1 MRRHKLAAMPKPWWV
16 ALPLLLAVAVLVV
29 QWLRR
34 RTPSRAGLNVGVSLL
49 LLAYVA
55 ATAALGIFWVANQQ
69 LPVFDWHYLFGY
81 ATVALLVL
89 HLAFNLPVVW
99 RVLTRRRGASTQAD
113 APVRAPRRGW
123 LAWAGAALA
132 AAAGYAVG
140 LRHGSTELRVSARA
154 GAADAAADAALAL
167 VDAYHRH
174 SAHSRTAAVRRA
186 AGDWGAAPPAFKR
199 DARAPRL
206 ALGAPGRA
214 DAAAFDKRTL
224 GALLWHA
231 AGVSERRGTLHLR
244 CSPSAGALFATELY
258 VLVRD
263 WPGVTPG
270 AWHHDASS
278 HALER
283 LRDGSAIDFAA
294 AGVDADA
301 ADGVAALV
309 VATAV
314 FARSGHKY
322 RDRTYRYV
330 LADLGHVLENLRVAA
345 HALGVDVDLQR
356 HFDESRLAAAIGV
369 DEAEEGVLAL
379 AVLRRPG
386 GSLRTTAAG
395 IGWRVPPLAQAAP
408 SAALPALTAAVHRAT
423 SLRRAVPLPA
433 QAEGARQGG
442 DAHDRDRGGET
453 HALPAPDAPA
463 FDVLAAIA
471 RRRSVRRYRSD
482 ALPPRTLSG
491 LLAGCAGAPALMSGA
506 LRVDVLALAVASL
519 PAASW
524 RYRAQAHALV
534 RRTAPNAALRGHARA
549 AALGQDVIGD
559 AAAVLVLSIDRRV
572 WAAEPAG
579 AARGWRLAFVEAGLV
594 GERAYL
600 HGGALGLGVCGV
612 GAFYDDEIAALAGVD
627 APHES
632 VVHLVALGVPA

>member
-199 DARAPRL
+199 DARASRL
-206 ALGAPGRA
+206 ALGAPGHA

-258 VLVRD
+258 VVVRD
-263 WPGVTPG
+263 WPGVPP
-270 AWHHDASS
+270 AVWHHDASS

-283 LRDGSAIDFAA
+283 LRDGAVADLGA
-294 AGVDADA
+294 AGLDADA
-301 ADGVAALV
+301 GVAALII
-309 VATAV
+309 ATAV

-330 LADLGHVLENLRVAA
+330 LADLGHLLENLRAAA
-345 HALGVDVDLQR
+345 HALGVRTELPR
-356 HFDESRLAAAIGV
+356 HFDEAGLAAMIGV
-369 DEAEEGVLAL
+369 DDTDEGVLAL
-379 AVLRRPG
+379 ALLRRADAPAHG
-386 GSLRTTAAG
+386 VASG
-395 IGWRVPPLAQAAP
+395 IGWRVPPLADAA
-408 SAALPALTAAVHRAT
+408 STAALPALTAAVHRAT
-423 SLRRAVPLPA
+423 SLRRVVGASAPA
-433 QAEGARQGG
+433 ARPSQGD
-442 DAHDRDRGGET
+442 DARGHDRDAAET
-453 HALPAPDAPA
+453 RALPAPDAA
-463 FDVLAAIA
+463 ALDALAAIA
-471 RRRSVRRYRSD
+471 RRRSVRRYRRD
-482 ALPPRTLSG
+482 ALPLHTLSG
-491 LLAGCAGAPALMSGA
+491 LLAGCAGAPALLSGA
-506 LRVDVLALAVASL
+506 LRIDVLAHAVESL

-524 RYRAQAHALV
+524 RYRAGAHTLV
-534 RRTAPNAALRGHARA
+534 RRSAPHAALRDHARA

-559 AAAVLVLSIDRRV
+559 AAAVLVLSIDRRA
-572 WAAEPAG
+572 WSAEPAG

-627 APHES
+627 ASHES

>member
-16 ALPLLLAVAVLVV
+16 ALPLLIAVAVLAV

-81 ATVALLVL
+81 ATVALLAL

-99 RVLTRRRGASTQAD
+99 RVLTRRRGASTQAG
-113 APVRAPRRGW
+113 APARPSRRGW
-123 LAWAGAALA
+123 LAWAGAMLA
-132 AAAGYAVG
+132 AAAGYVVG
-140 LRHGSTELRVSARA
+140 LRHGSTELRVSAHA
-154 GAADAAADAALAL
+154 GANADAALAV

-174 SAHSRTAAVRRA
+174 SAHSRTAALRRT

-199 DARAPRL
+199 GARASPL
-206 ALGAPGRA
+206 TLPAPGRTE
-214 DAAAFDKRTL
+214 AAAFDARTL

-244 CSPSAGALFATELY
+244 CAPSAGALFATELY
-258 VLVRD
+258 VVVRD
-263 WPGVTPG
+263 WPGVPP
-270 AWHHDASS
+270 AVWHHDASS

-283 LRDGSAIDFAA
+283 LRDGAMADFAA
-294 AGVDADA
+294 AGLDADA
-301 ADGVAALV
+301 AGGVAALV

-330 LADLGHVLENLRVAA
+330 LADLGHVLENLRAAA
-345 HALGVDVDLQR
+345 HALGVRIELPR
-356 HFDESRLAAAIGV
+356 HFDEAGLAAMIGV
-369 DEAEEGVLAL
+369 DESDEGVLAL
-379 AVLRRPG
+379 AVLRRADAPAHG
-386 GSLRTTAAG
+386 VAPG
-395 IGWRVPPLAQAAP
+395 IGWRVPPLADAA
-408 SAALPALTAAVHRAT
+408 SAAALPALTAAVHRAT
-423 SLRRAVPLPA
+423 SLRRDVPPA
-433 QAEGARQGG
+433 APAASASRGVHARDHDREGA
-442 DAHDRDRGGET
+442 ET
-453 HALPAPDAPA
+453 RALPAPEAPA
-463 FDVLAAIA
+463 PDALAAIA
-471 RRRSVRRYRSD
+471 RRRSVRRYRRD
-482 ALPPRTLSG
+482 ALPLHTLSS
-491 LLAGCAGAPALMSGA
+491 LLAGCASVPALLSGA
-506 LRVDVLALAVASL
+506 VRIDVLAHAVESL

-524 RYRAQAHALV
+524 RYRAAAHVLV
-534 RRTAPNAALRGHARA
+534 RRTAPRAALHERARA

-559 AAAVLVLSIDRRV
+559 AAAVLVLSIDRHV
-572 WAAEPAG
+572 WADETAG

-600 HGGALGLGVCGV
+600 HGGALGLGMCGV

-627 APHES
+627 APRES

>member
-1 MRRHKLAAMPKPWWV
+1 MPKPWWV

-29 QWLRR
+29 QALRR
-34 RTPSRAGLNVGVSLL
+34 RAPSRAALNVGVSLL
-49 LLAYVA
+49 LLAYVG
-55 ATAALGIFWVANQQ
+55 ATAALGIYWVANQQ

-81 ATVALLVL
+81 ATVVLLGV

-99 RVLTRRRGASTQAD
+99 RVLRRPGAASTKRV
-113 APVRAPRRGW
+113 APASVPRRGW

-132 AAAGYAVG
+132 AAAGYVVG
-140 LRHGSTELRVSARA
+140 LRHGSTELRVSASA
-154 GAADAAADAALAL
+154 GAADADAALAL
-167 VDAYHRH
+167 VDAYHHH

-199 DARAPRL
+199 DVRAPRRGL
-206 ALGAPGRA
+206 DAPGRPDPA
-214 DAAAFDKRTL
+214 TFDARTL

-244 CSPSAGALFATELY
+244 CSPSAGALFSTELY

-283 LRDGSAIDFAA
+283 LRDDSTIDFAA

-345 HALGVDVDLQR
+345 HALGVDVELQR
-356 HFDESRLAAAIGV
+356 HFDESRLATAIGV

-386 GSLRTTAAG
+386 GPLRTTAAG
-395 IGWRVPPLAQAAP
+395 TGWRVPPLAQAAP
-408 SAALPALTAAVHRAT
+408 GAALPALTAAVHRAT
-423 SLRRAVPLPA
+423 SLRRAAPLPA
-433 QAEGARQGG
+433 QAQGARQGG

-463 FDVLAAIA
+463 LDVLAAIA

-534 RRTAPNAALRGHARA
+534 RRTPPNAALRGHARA

-632 VVHLVALGVPA
+632 VVHLVALGMPA